1 MESDSAAG
9 AGVGRIVPDSS
20 TVQRKW
26 ARLHLTGL
34 MNLIQPSFRADGAT
48 LDEDAI
54 RIDVRAG
61 IAQGFSGT
69 MPMPNW
75 TLPGTA
81 NWDRFHRIVCE
92 EARGRI
98 AVHGILVG
106 RDVEADRSALA
117 TLERHGVDLVLLAPS
132 FPRGAHAQELH
143 DLIAARVHATALP
156 VMLYAATGRRAF
168 PDLGPEGQPIG
179 VYDRI
184 ADLPN
189 VVAVKVS
196 QTVSEAATFALCR
209 KLGDRLSIGPVNLEF
224 LPQLAR
230 RFRIAWSGQWNAEA
244 IQTPSDKA
252 GVRMLE
258 ASAAGDLAVLDS
270 LVQRLQPVLAHFFAV
285 QSPVL
290 AQGAHPWPHARY
302 YQWLG
307 GGNGGLLPSDPH
319 APARAIPVLDA
330 ASRTAI
336 RTAFAAAGLEPVDAE
351 DDDQF
356 LVGRAAWSRGER
368 PAATI
373 RASGYSRE

>member
-1 MESDSAAG
+1 MRSDPQAFVNAP
-9 AGVGRIVPDSS
+9 RIVADSS
-20 TVQRKW
+20 TAQRKW
-26 ARLHLTGL
+26 ARERLTGL

-54 RIDVRAG
+54 RIDVRAA

-81 NWDRFHRIVCE
+81 SWDRFHKIVCD
-92 EARGRI
+92 EALGKI
-98 AVHGILVG
+98 AVHGIAVG
-106 RDVEADRSALA
+106 RDVDADRTALA
-117 TLERHGVDLVLLAPS
+117 ALDRHGVDLVLLAPV
-132 FPRGAHAQELH
+132 FPRDVDAQQLY
-143 DLIAARVHATALP
+143 DLMAARVQATALP

-168 PDLGPEGQPIG
+168 AGLGPEGQPID

-196 QTVSEAATFALCR
+196 QTVSGAATFDLCR
-209 KLGDRLSIGPVNLEF
+209 TLGDRLSIGPVNLEF

-230 RFRIAWSGQWNAEA
+230 QFQITWSGQWNAEA
-244 IQTPSDKA
+244 IQTPRDRA
-252 GVRMLE
+252 GVELLH
-258 ASAAGDLAVLDS
+258 ASASGELALLDS
-270 LVQRLQPVLAHFFAV
+270 LAQRLRPALAHFFAV
-285 QSPVL
+285 QAPVL

-307 GGNGGLLPSDPH
+307 GGNGCLLPPDPH
-319 APARAIPVLDA
+319 APSGAIPVLDA
-330 ASRTAI
+330 AGRTAI
-336 RTAFAAAGLEPVDAE
+336 RAAWAAAGLEPVDAE

-356 LVGRAAWSRGER
+356 IVGRAAWSRGER
-368 PAATI
+368 PGT
-373 RASGYSRE
+373 RLQASGYSRE